1 MSSRRRRDPLSSL
14 NRFAHLDPPGSADTS
29 VQPKGKVGASRNDPS
44 SKVDHVWIEPERI
57 RTWRLANRKV
67 FNDESMSELQ
77 ESIRNNGQEH
87 PALVRPTP
95 PDQGH
100 EFELIYGARR
110 LEAAKRL
117 GVKLKCIVNEIDD
130 RSAVL
135 SMDAENRVRT
145 DITPYERGADYA
157 QWLSEGLFE
166 NATTLGEQVG
176 VSATSISK
184 LLKIAT
190 LPESVLYALPNS
202 RDLSLAYGYELAT
215 ACPDEQSRARVD
227 RAAVDLARRH
237 DGENISAASAK
248 RILLDAAKDRSS
260 ELTSSAVA
268 QTVNTSDGGIR
279 ARLNVTRSGE
289 ITVRTSRI
297 ESDVSREALTK
308 AIVRALESFAPPNE

>member
-1 MSSRRRRDPLSSL
+1 MSNRRRRDPLSSL
-14 NRFAHLDPPGSADTS
+14 NRFAHLDPPGAADTN
-29 VQPKGKVGASRNDPS
+29 VQPKAKVGANRNDPS
-44 SKVDHVWIEPERI
+44 SKIDHVWIEPERI
-57 RTWRLANRKV
+57 CPWRLANRKV
-67 FNDESMSELQ
+67 FNDESMSEL
-77 ESIRNNGQEH
+77 EDSIRNNGQEH
-87 PALVRPTP
+87 PALIRPSSST
-95 PDQGH
+95 DGR

-117 GVKLKCIVNEIDD
+117 GTKLKCVVHEMDD

-157 QWLSEGLFE
+157 RWLAEGLFE
-166 NATTLGEQVG
+166 NATSLGEQVG

-190 LPESVLYALPNS
+190 LPESVLYALPDS

-215 ACPDEQSRARVD
+215 ACSDEQARARVD
-227 RAAVDLARRH
+227 NAAVELARRQ
-237 DGENISAASAK
+237 EAETISAASAK
-248 RILLDAAKDRSS
+248 RLLLDAAKNRDA
-260 ELTSSAVA
+260 ETSSSATA
-268 QTVNTSDGGIR
+268 QTINTPDGAIR

-297 ESDVSREALTK
+297 NSDVSRDALTQ
-308 AIVRALESFAPPNE
+308 AIISAVESFSPPED